1 MNALS
6 VYTVGQVTR
15 AIRELLESSFP
26 RLYVRGEVS
35 NLSRPQSGHL
45 YFSLLDDAP
54 PDRSA
59 ARLTAAQLPCVA
71 WRSSVPRLR
80 ARMENGQR
88 IVACGRIGVYE
99 PRGTYQL
106 IVEQAEPAGL
116 GELQRIFEELKE
128 RLRKEG
134 LFSPERKK
142 PLPLLPERIALVTS
156 PTGAAIEDVMRVLYH
171 RHPRAWVRVVP
182 VRVQGEGAAEQI
194 ASAIHFLQSGGGQAD
209 VIVLARGG
217 GSLEDLWAF
226 NDEAVARAIAASSIP
241 VISAVGHEVDFSI
254 SDFVADV
261 RAQTPTQAAE
271 LLVPDLSDLLAE
283 LHALERRLGLSAKGA
298 IESQRMA
305 LDRILRQRAFR
316 DPQAWVQEIFERLD
330 DVGAS
335 LRRHLYNSARGWDDS
350 LSAIAGRLEALSP
363 LKVLA
368 RGFSVLTG
376 EDGRIV
382 RDAAALRL
390 GQTVRATLSRGRAWM
405 EVTQV
410 EA

>member
-1 MNALS
+1 
-6 VYTVGQVTR
+6 
-15 AIRELLESSFP
+15 
-26 RLYVRGEVS
+26 
-35 NLSRPQSGHL
+35 
-45 YFSLLDDAP
+45 
-54 PDRSA
+54 
-59 ARLTAAQLPCVA
+59 
-71 WRSSVPRLR
+71 VPRLR

-156 PTGAAIEDVMRVLYH
+156 PTGAAIEDVMRVLYR

-382 RDAAALRL
+382 RDASALRL

-405 EVTQV
+405 EVTQL